1 MKLKFMDLLDITNR
15 IYYKYESLHKMY
27 AKFYESLHKMYTKC
41 MQNFSISKI
50 MLTRAKK
57 KWDNECEYE
66 YSTESHVNVIRFLIS
81 ISSQK

>member
-27 AKFYESLHKMYTKC
+27 AKFQL
-41 MQNFSISKI
+41 SISKI